1 MKYEIDNT
9 LTRVGSRWRF
19 SGYLID
25 GTQSIPIS
33 GTVAELKTDGMIKR
47 AIIEEAEVI
56 MQSRQKQVKSEVKV
70 LSEDAVFRSKLQVI

>member
-9 LTRVGSRWRF
+9 LTRVGNRWRF